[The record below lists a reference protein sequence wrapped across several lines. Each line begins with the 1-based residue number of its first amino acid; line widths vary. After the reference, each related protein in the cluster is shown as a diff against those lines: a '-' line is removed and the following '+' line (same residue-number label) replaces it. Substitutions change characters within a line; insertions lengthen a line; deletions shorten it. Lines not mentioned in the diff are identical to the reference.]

1 MRAMSSILDLSSRAF
16 RQVTQLSNI
25 GRNDTVNRLENLS
38 YTSPGRQVRDECKV
52 HLSSHI
58 TLVLTGEAPV
68 TIPRGELSRSRRLG
82 HICRE

>member
-38 YTSPGRQVRDECKV
+38 YTSPGRQVR
-52 HLSSHI
+52 
-58 TLVLTGEAPV
+58 G
-68 TIPRGELSRSRRLG
+68 
-82 HICRE
+82 